1 MTGEPIPGETMEE
14 TERAGPPEGGKKG
27 VAPIRV
33 FRKGEP
39 GGSTGGRNRRVYG
52 ILTSWILAAL
62 SLTAVG
68 GCGLLFGEPVR
79 VDHPARDFQ
88 VRVRNLR
95 GKTFG
100 RVESARKGK
109 GPYDVR
115 VIMRPGWTLL
125 KPGIKEA
132 DAVVLARTWVAVIQP
147 AGPERARVEFVD
159 SQGRVLAWGVYQSGN
174 GLFVGLGGGES
185 RPR

>member
-1 MTGEPIPGETMEE
+1 MTGEPDPGETMKE
-14 TERAGPPEGGKKG
+14 TVRPGSPEGGKKDI
-27 VAPIRV
+27 APIRV
-33 FRKGEP
+33 FRE
-39 GGSTGGRNRRVYG
+39 GGSGGLLAGRNRRVSE
-52 ILTSWILAAL
+52 ILTCWILAAL
-62 SLTAVG
+62 SLPAVG

-88 VRVRNLR
+88 VQVGNRR

-115 VIMRPGWTLL
+115 VIMRSGWALL
-125 KPGIKEA
+125 KPAIKEA
-132 DAVVLARTWVAVIQP
+132 DAVALARTWVAVIQP
-147 AGPERARVEFVD
+147 AGPERARVEFVN

-174 GLFVGLGGGES
+174 GLFVGLGEG

>member
-1 MTGEPIPGETMEE
+1 MEE
-14 TERAGPPEGGKKG
+14 TKRMGSTGRRNKD
-27 VAPIRV
+27 VALILV
-33 FRKGEP
+33 FRKWKSGKLLA
-39 GGSTGGRNRRVYG
+39 GRNRRISRIFTCWTLVV
-52 ILTSWILAAL
+52 LLLPVVS
-62 SLTAVG
+62 
-68 GCGLLFGEPVR
+68 GCGSLFSEPAR

-88 VRVRNLR
+88 VQVGNLR

-147 AGPERARVEFVD
+147 AGPEMEQLDLWMDKIIEPFFR
-159 SQGRVLAWGVYQSGN
+159 
-174 GLFVGLGGGES
+174 
-185 RPR
+185 